1 MKKILVAML
10 ILSAI
15 LFTSCLRAA
24 DSSQYAK
31 TTKVI
36 EVNQITD
43 TVVCEDYNGNQ
54 WEFTECE
61 DWEVGD
67 IATLLMNDNGTE
79 NIYDDTIVEARYSGT
94 FEGWN

>member
-1 MKKILVAML
+1 MKKILIML
-10 ILSAI
+10 LALSAVS
-15 LFTSCLRAA
+15 LTSCFRAA
-24 DSSQYAK
+24 DSVQYAK

-36 EVNQITD
+36 EVNRITD

-67 IATLLMNDNGTE
+67 VATLLMNDNGTE
-79 NIYDDTIVEARYSGT
+79 NIYDDTIVEARYNGA